1 MDYRRLEIQKVVGL
15 WRPGVGLG
23 GWVKEIWNDVD
34 LIGGTVIWRDPV
46 GEQTDMNVTVAQK
59 WPSTLPHQPTHDSR
73 PSTITSML

>member
-34 LIGGTVIWRDPV
+34 LIRGTDLAGPGW
-46 GEQTDMNVTVAQK
+46 
-59 WPSTLPHQPTHDSR
+59 
-73 PSTITSML
+73 